1 MKNLIKAVCIIAL
14 FFSTMAMADEEDPAV
29 VAARHARA
37 KAMQQQSAQEQQGE
51 VDYGAYSPQPKNAAA
66 NAYINQL
73 RIQAQQSGNEGDS
86 ARREFA
92 NRELDRISGV
102 ATMPAPVRQAAPV
115 PFMSIPMPIIPPPSI
130 TPLPTTIRCRDTYN
144 GMNCSN

>member
-1 MKNLIKAVCIIAL
+1 MKNLIKVVCIIAL

-51 VDYGAYSPQPKNAAA
+51 VDSGAYRPQPKNAAA

-73 RIQAQQSGNEGDS
+73 RFQAQQSGNEGDG
-86 ARREFA
+86 AKREFA

-102 ATMPAPVRQAAPV
+102 STETHEQKPSAPPVCVSTMYGH
-115 PFMSIPMPIIPPPSI
+115 II
-130 TPLPTTIRCRDTYN
+130 CHN
-144 GMNCSN
+144 Q